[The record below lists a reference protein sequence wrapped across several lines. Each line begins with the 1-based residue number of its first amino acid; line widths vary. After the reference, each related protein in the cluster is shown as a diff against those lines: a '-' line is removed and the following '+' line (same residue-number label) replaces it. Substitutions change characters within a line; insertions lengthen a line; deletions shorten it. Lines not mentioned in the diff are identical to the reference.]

1 MTHRSRLLAAALMC
15 LPAAPALLSAT
26 RVQAMPFTPT
36 ATPLP
41 RTASVLDVANRR
53 QPGEARSS
61 GDAQVEQLNQMSL
74 QRAQEGQNSPGAG
87 PDTTARLNN
96 TSDQDAARG
105 QNLGGKP
112 MQPFR

>member
-1 MTHRSRLLAAALMC
+1 
-15 LPAAPALLSAT
+15 
-26 RVQAMPFTPT
+26 
-36 ATPLP
+36 
-41 RTASVLDVANRR
+41 
-53 QPGEARSS
+53 
-61 GDAQVEQLNQMSL
+61 MSL
-74 QRAQEGQNSPGAG
+74 QRVQEGQNSPGAG